1 MGIYDYY
8 PLQWEMLKNSY
19 LTSGKD
25 AATAASLA
33 TSKIGST
40 LKYNP
45 FVGVADD
52 AIVGTDGKL
61 NSSADALKWGMIWIG
76 KMQLSRPVIV
86 RNII

>member
-1 MGIYDYY
+1 
-8 PLQWEMLKNSY
+8 MLKNSY
-19 LTSGKD
+19 ITSGKD
-25 AATAASLA
+25 VATAASLA

-61 NSSADALKWGMIWIG
+61 NSSADA
-76 KMQLSRPVIV
+76 
-86 RNII
+86 

>member
-19 LTSGKD
+19 ITSGKD

-45 FVGVADD
+45 LLV
-52 AIVGTDGKL
+52 
-61 NSSADALKWGMIWIG
+61 SQM
-76 KMQLSRPVIV
+76 MPLSELME
-86 RNII
+86 N